1 MPRLKSNKFI
11 TVFFGAICA
20 LSSVAYAGPAEQ
32 TELDDIARRQE
43 QINLKRDWI
52 KYRLDEKQQQCYEK
66 FFTAKCLDEAQLLY
80 RREMREIRA
89 QETLM
94 HDRQRALRA
103 IIKDEKYQ
111 ERQENRADPQ
121 KEQERREN
129 VKNYEQKQIEAAKR
143 QADVDKKKADAEA
156 RAKENNK

>member
-1 MPRLKSNKFI
+1 MGTIYVLVG
-11 TVFFGAICA
+11 TAH
-20 LSSVAYAGPAEQ
+20 AGLAEQ
-32 TELDDIARRQE
+32 AELDDIARRQE

-111 ERQENRADPQ
+111 ERQDNRADPL

-129 VKNYEQKQIEAAKR
+129 VKNFEQKQLDAAKR
-143 QADVDKKKADAEA
+143 QADVDKKRAEAEA
-156 RAKENNK
+156 RAKENKK

>member
-1 MPRLKSNKFI
+1 LKFKKLI
-11 TVFFGAICA
+11 TVFMGTICVLVGTA
-20 LSSVAYAGPAEQ
+20 HAGLAEQ
-32 TELDDIARRQE
+32 AELDDIARRQE

-111 ERQENRADPQ
+111 ERQDNRADPL

-129 VKNYEQKQIEAAKR
+129 VKNFEQKQLDAAKR
-143 QADVDKKKADAEA
+143 QADVDKKRAEAEA
-156 RAKENNK
+156 RAKENKK

>member
-1 MPRLKSNKFI
+1 MG
-11 TVFFGAICA
+11 TICVLVGTA
-20 LSSVAYAGPAEQ
+20 HAGLAEQ
-32 TELDDIARRQE
+32 AELDDIARRQE

-111 ERQENRADPQ
+111 ERQENRADPL

-129 VKNYEQKQIEAAKR
+129 VKNFEQKQLDAAKR
-143 QADVDKKKADAEA
+143 QADVDKKRAEAEA
-156 RAKENNK
+156 RAKENKK

>member
-1 MPRLKSNKFI
+1 LKSKKLFAGLI
-11 TVFFGAICA
+11 GAICA
-20 LSSVAYAGPAEQ
+20 LAGVAYAGPAEQ

-43 QINLKRDWI
+43 QIDLKRDWI

-111 ERQENRADPQ
+111 ERQENRADPL
-121 KEQERREN
+121 KEQERRDN
-129 VKNYEQKQIEAAKR
+129 VKNYEQKQIDAAKR
-143 QADVDKKKADAEA
+143 QADVDKKRADAKA
-156 RAKENNK
+156 RANENNK

>member
-1 MPRLKSNKFI
+1 MG
-11 TVFFGAICA
+11 TICVLVGTA
-20 LSSVAYAGPAEQ
+20 HAGSAEQ

-111 ERQENRADPQ
+111 ERQDNRADPL

-129 VKNYEQKQIEAAKR
+129 VKNFEQKQLDAAKR
-143 QADVDKKKADAEA
+143 QADVDKKRAEAEA
-156 RAKENNK
+156 RAKENKK

>member
-1 MPRLKSNKFI
+1 MG
-11 TVFFGAICA
+11 TICVLVGTA
-20 LSSVAYAGPAEQ
+20 HAGLAEQ
-32 TELDDIARRQE
+32 AELDDIARRQE

-52 KYRLDEKQQQCYEK
+52 KYRLDEKQQKCYEK

-111 ERQENRADPQ
+111 ERQDNRADPL

-129 VKNYEQKQIEAAKR
+129 VKNFEQKQLDAAKR
-143 QADVDKKKADAEA
+143 QADVDKKRAEAEA
-156 RAKENNK
+156 RAKENKK

>member
-1 MPRLKSNKFI
+1 MG
-11 TVFFGAICA
+11 TICVLVGTA
-20 LSSVAYAGPAEQ
+20 HAGLAEQ
-32 TELDDIARRQE
+32 AELDDIARRQE

-52 KYRLDEKQQQCYEK
+52 KYRLDEKQQKCYEK

-103 IIKDEKYQ
+103 TIKDEKYQ
-111 ERQENRADPQ
+111 ERQDNRADPL

-129 VKNYEQKQIEAAKR
+129 VKNFEQKQLDAAKR
-143 QADVDKKKADAEA
+143 QADVDKKRAEAEA
-156 RAKENNK
+156 RAKENKK

>member
-1 MPRLKSNKFI
+1 MG
-11 TVFFGAICA
+11 TICVLVGTA
-20 LSSVAYAGPAEQ
+20 HAGLAEQ
-32 TELDDIARRQE
+32 AELDDIARRQE

-111 ERQENRADPQ
+111 ERQDNRADPL

-129 VKNYEQKQIEAAKR
+129 VKNFEQKQLDAAKR
-143 QADVDKKKADAEA
+143 QADVDKKRAEAEA
-156 RAKENNK
+156 RAKENKK